1 MKRVIPGRT
10 FFLLIMAL
18 GLGVAACG
26 CKDIKRYMMGP
37 RCGGAQNSA
46 CPQGRYCDL
55 EPGKCGDA
63 EAEGVCLDLR
73 QICNQ
78 EYKPVCGCDGRTYG
92 NDCTRLGRGVMK
104 AHDGVCEGE

>member
-46 CPQGRYCDL
+46 CPRGRYCDL

-63 EAEGVCLDLR
+63 AAEGVCVRLDEVCDR
-73 QICNQ
+73 K
-78 EYKPVCGCDGRTYG
+78 YRPVCGCDGRTYG
-92 NDCTRLGRGVMK
+92 NDCNRVFSGVQK